1 MSEQK
6 HSKNQTDKICE
17 MSSSNDWES
26 KELDSL
32 VKDPSYFCKNC
43 GRSAASE
50 ENLCQPEK
58 L

>member
-1 MSEQK
+1 MSERK
-6 HSKNQTDKICE
+6 RSENQPTKICE

-26 KELDSL
+26 KEMESL
-32 VKDPSYFCKNC
+32 VKDPSYFCRSC
-43 GRSAASE
+43 GRSATNQ

>member
-1 MSEQK
+1 MAERKRSE
-6 HSKNQTDKICE
+6 NQSAKICE

-26 KELDSL
+26 KELESL

-50 ENLCQPEK
+50 ENLCQPERI
-58 L
+58 